1 MFNSQ
6 IINSDAFLD
15 MPSSAQAL
23 YFHLGM
29 SADDEGFV
37 GNPKRIMKLINAN
50 DDDFKILILKRFILT
65 FSTGIMVIKH
75 WLVHNSIRMDRFN
88 PTTYQDEKKMLRI
101 KENKAYT
108 ENELFYGNQLA
119 TTGCLKLS
127 KAKLSE
133 PNSIVHL
140 AVHQTDLNSSV
151 VQPLTKFKN
160 GKMTE
165 EDFEKFWKI
174 YPRKIGKG
182 KVRGMFLKLNQSL
195 MPKIL
200 QTVVMEKGSSQW
212 QDPKFIPLPATW
224 IHQERWDDE
233 LSVPT
238 IEQEVKA
245 LMAANPKD
253 VDQAMIEFAAKH
265 DEKTYLE
272 YMHLFKADF

>member
-1 MFNSQ
+1 
-6 IINSDAFLD
+6 
-15 MPSSAQAL
+15 
-23 YFHLGM
+23 
-29 SADDEGFV
+29 
-37 GNPKRIMKLINAN
+37 
-50 DDDFKILILKRFILT
+50 
-65 FSTGIMVIKH
+65 
-75 WLVHNSIRMDRFN
+75 
-88 PTTYQDEKKMLRI
+88 
-101 KENKAYT
+101 
-108 ENELFYGNQLA
+108 
-119 TTGCLKLS
+119 
-127 KAKLSE
+127 
-133 PNSIVHL
+133 VHL
-140 AVHQTDLNSSV
+140 AVHQTDLNPSV

-165 EDFEKFWKI
+165 EDFENFWKV

-200 QTVVMEKGSSQW
+200 QTVVMEKTSSQW

-224 IHQERWDDE
+224 INPERWDDE
-233 LSVPT
+233 LSTPT

-272 YMHLFKADF
+272 YMHLFNAGF